1 MSRAKRPGRVLIV
14 TGRSGG
20 HIFPAVSVLERIC
33 AETGT
38 GEAILVLP
46 DRAVLPPGNKDC
58 AGRRSVNL
66 PYPPPG
72 LRKALGR
79 LAILVY
85 LPAIVL
91 KSLFILLYF
100 RPAVVAGFGSI
111 CSVPM
116 VFLAHLFG
124 IRTLIHEQNVIPGKA
139 SLFLA
144 GFADKIAV
152 SFSGSGKYL
161 GAASGKAV
169 LTGNPLRSG
178 LRKVNRKEA
187 LEFFGLTAGKFT
199 VLVTGGSQGSSRIND
214 SFVRA
219 VKLLKEPQK
228 LQVVHLTGGRDFA
241 RIKEA
246 YRGCGA
252 EARVFEF
259 LSAMEYA
266 YSAADLIISRAG
278 AITVSEIIY
287 YGLPAILV
295 PYPFAGRHQDANAEV
310 LKQAGGASV
319 IDDRLVSAEL
329 LRAELE
335 RAAASGP
342 RNAGYPALTGNEACS
357 LVAEEII
364 DLTCR

>member
-1 MSRAKRPGRVLIV
+1 MSKGRRPGRVLIV

-33 AETGT
+33 AESGA
-38 GEAILVLP
+38 GEVILVLP
-46 DRAVLPPGNKDC
+46 DRAVLPPGNKGC
-58 AGRRSVNL
+58 AIRRSVTL

-79 LAILVY
+79 FAILVY
-85 LPAIVL
+85 LPAIVF

-116 VFLAHLFG
+116 VFFAHLCG
-124 IRTLIHEQNVIPGKA
+124 VRTLIHEQNVIPGKA
-139 SLFLA
+139 SLFLS

-152 SFSGSGKYL
+152 SFSGTGKYL

-169 LTGNPLRSG
+169 LTGNPLRGG
-178 LRKVNRKEA
+178 LRRVDKKEA
-187 LEFFGLTAGKFT
+187 LDFFGLAAGKFT

-228 LQVVHLTGGRDFA
+228 LQVVHLTGSGDFA

-310 LKQAGGASV
+310 LKQSGAAVV
-319 IDDRLVSAEL
+319 IDDRRISPEL
-329 LRAELE
+329 LLAELE
-335 RAAASGP
+335 RAVVSGA
-342 RNAGYPALTGNEACS
+342 RRAGYPDVAGSGACS
-357 LVAEEII
+357 LLAEEII